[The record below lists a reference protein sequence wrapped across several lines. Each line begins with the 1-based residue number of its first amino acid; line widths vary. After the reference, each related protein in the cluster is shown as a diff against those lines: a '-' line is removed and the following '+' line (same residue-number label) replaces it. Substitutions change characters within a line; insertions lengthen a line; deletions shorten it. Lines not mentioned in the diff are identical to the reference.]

1 VILEVVGSNPSIR
14 RLILVFEAIKT
25 LNEYL
30 NIKIDRVGR
39 QLKRNI
45 KKTLLSNFKNETL
58 YE

>member
-1 VILEVVGSNPSIR
+1 
-14 RLILVFEAIKT
+14 LVFEAIKT